1 VDRVAGSKHKRSV
14 VLGSAVCAGVEVDA
28 ADAADAS
35 DAAEPGEAEA
45 VGGVEKGR
53 TKATHVRTATA
64 PNRHSRFREPG
75 HGMGAK
81 LPDT

>member
-1 VDRVAGSKHKRSV
+1 MAGSKHKRSV
-14 VLGSAVCAGVEVDA
+14 VLGPAVCAGVEVDA
-28 ADAADAS
+28 ADAADAA
-35 DAAEPGEAEA
+35 DATEPGEAEA